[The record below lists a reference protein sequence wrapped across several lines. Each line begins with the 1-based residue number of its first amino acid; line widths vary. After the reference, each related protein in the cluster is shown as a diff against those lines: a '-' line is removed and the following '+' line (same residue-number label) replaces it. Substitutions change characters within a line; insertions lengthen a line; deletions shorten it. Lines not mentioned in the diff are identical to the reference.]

1 MNLKEKLHQLCLEI
15 VNERN
20 ANIQQNFSS
29 IQAAMLSETKSS
41 AGDKHETGR
50 AMLQLER
57 EKLGNQL
64 VEIQK
69 VTEILQKINPKIVAK
84 QGSLGSIIYT
94 SQANYFISVSVG
106 ELSVD
111 NEKFYAIASNTPI
124 GKLLVGKKVGDTV
137 SFREQ
142 SFVIERVLWSF
153 YSHFL
158 YVFLTVA

>member
-20 ANIQQNFSS
+20 ANIQGNFAS
-29 IQAAMLSETKSS
+29 IQEAMLSETKSS

-64 VEIQK
+64 LEIEK
-69 VTEILQKINPKIVAK
+69 VTAILQKLNPTITAK
-84 QGSLGSIIYT
+84 QGCLGAIIYT

-106 ELSVD
+106 EISAND
-111 NEKFYAIASNTPI
+111 STFYAIASNTPI
-124 GKLLVGKKVGDTV
+124 GKLLLGKKVGDTV

-142 SFVIERVLWSF
+142 SFVIKKII
-153 YSHFL
+153 
-158 YVFLTVA
+158 